1 MSLSTILR
9 KRFKNA
15 CPVHFCGSF
24 KSLSFAAAVKTEL
37 NGSSEVEPVTVFYV
51 CMTGCLFVWLS
62 AIALI
67 FRHAA

>member
-1 MSLSTILR
+1 MLVLYIFAVVSSL
-9 KRFKNA
+9 
-15 CPVHFCGSF
+15 V
-24 KSLSFAAAVKTEL
+24 LSFAAAVKTEL
-37 NGSSEVEPVTVFYV
+37 NGSSEVEPVTVFYI